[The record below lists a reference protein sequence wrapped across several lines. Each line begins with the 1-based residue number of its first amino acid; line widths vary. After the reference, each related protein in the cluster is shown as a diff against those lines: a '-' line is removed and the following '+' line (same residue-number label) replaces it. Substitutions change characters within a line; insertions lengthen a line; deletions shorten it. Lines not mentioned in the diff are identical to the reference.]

1 MIEEG
6 IVFRSKTHATA
17 GRLFSID
24 ERTSKDLVDGERGRV
39 DIIYFSL
46 GRISIVSEILLP

>member
-46 GRISIVSEILLP
+46 GRISIVSEILLS